1 MSHLYAALAFIAF
14 LFLLVVLAK
23 DTDVTVSEKLNA
35 LQASV
40 ANVTALVQAQTA
52 QIADLKSQIQAAQA
66 DKAQAESDAA
76 ALQAEI
82 DKLNAIA
89 PPAAQ

>member
-1 MSHLYAALAFIAF
+1 M
-14 LFLLVVLAK
+14 
-23 DTDVTVSEKLNA
+23 TVSEKLNA
-35 LQASV
+35 LQVSV
-40 ANVTALVQAQTA
+40 TNVTVLVQAQTA
-52 QIADLKSQIQAAQA
+52 QIADLKAQIQAAQA

-76 ALQAEI
+76 ALQSEI

>member
-1 MSHLYAALAFIAF
+1 M
-14 LFLLVVLAK
+14 
-23 DTDVTVSEKLNA
+23 TVSEKLNA
-35 LQASV
+35 LQQSV
-40 ANVTALVQAQTA
+40 ANVTALVQAQSA
-52 QIADLKSQIQAAQA
+52 EIANLKATIQAAA
-66 DKAQAESDAA
+66 SDKAQADSDAA